1 MNAII
6 GRKVGMTQIFK
17 DNGDLV
23 AATVIQAGPCPVVG
37 IRERKKDG
45 YDAVQLGFDEAKP
58 KNVTRPLRGIFEKAK
73 VPPMRVL
80 KEFHT
85 DGKGELKP
93 GDWVNVEIFKVGE
106 KVDIQ
111 GVSKGRGFAGGVKR
125 WGFAGGPK
133 THGQSDR
140 HRAPGSI
147 GASSSPSR
155 VWKGQRMA
163 GRMGAEK
170 VTVKNL
176 EVLEIDPERNLVVV
190 KGAVPGPRNGILFI
204 RRSNC

>member
-1 MNAII
+1 MNGMI
-6 GRKVGMTQIFK
+6 GRKVAMTQTFK
-17 DNGDLV
+17 DNGNSV
-23 AATVIQAGPCPVVG
+23 AATVIQVGPCPVVG
-37 IRERKKDG
+37 VKRKEKHG
-45 YDAVQLGFDEAKP
+45 YDAVQLGFGETKP
-58 KNVTRPLRGIFEKAK
+58 KNVTRPLRVIFEKAK

-85 DGKGELKP
+85 EGKEQLKP
-93 GDWVNVEIFKVGE
+93 GDWVKVEIFKVGE
-106 KVDIQ
+106 KVNIQ
-111 GVSKGRGFAGGVKR
+111 GVSKGKGFAGSIKR

-163 GRMGAEK
+163 GRMGAEN

-176 EVLEIDPERNLVVV
+176 EVLEVDLERNLVVV
-190 KGAVPGPRNGILFI
+190 KGAVPGPKNGIIFL
-204 RRSNC
+204 RRST

>member
-1 MNAII
+1 MNGII
-6 GRKVGMTQIFK
+6 GRKVGVTQTFK
-17 DNGDLV
+17 DNGDSV

-37 IRERKKDG
+37 IRKKEKHG
-45 YDAVQLGFDEAKP
+45 YDAVQLGFGEIKP
-58 KNVTRPLRGIFEKAK
+58 KNAARPLRAIFEKAK

-85 DGKGELKP
+85 DGKEQFKP
-93 GDWVNVEIFKVGE
+93 GDWINAEIFKVGE
-106 KVDIQ
+106 KVNVQ
-111 GVSKGRGFAGGVKR
+111 GVSKGRGFAGSIKR

-147 GASSSPSR
+147 GAAASPSR

-163 GRMGAEK
+163 GRMGAEN

-176 EVLEIDPERNLVVV
+176 EVLEVDSERNLVVV
-190 KGAVPGPRNGILFI
+190 KGAVPGPRNGIIFL
-204 RRSNC
+204 RRST